1 MRATPIGQP
10 VDRVDGRIKVTGAA
24 VYAADNKPA
33 GLTYGY
39 IVTSTIGRGVI
50 TGMDTAAALASP
62 GVLAVYTPF
71 NPLKLFAYVQNQND
85 ESAPPLQDKEVRF
98 HGQTI
103 GFVVAETWEQARDAA
118 SLIRT
123 TYQQQPPVT
132 AFPGPPAAM
141 EKADTDAEGP
151 DTVLAT
157 GVASVAQAV
166 AAGEVTFTAS
176 YSTPV
181 QHHCAME
188 PHATVATW
196 NGDHLTAYTV
206 TQGAVLSVRRL
217 SETLGVDAAK
227 IHVISPHVGGGFGGK
242 WGNWAQVP
250 LACAAAKALGR
261 PVKAVL
267 TREQVFTLAGHR
279 PLTVQNLKMACTAD
293 GKLTAI
299 TNDGITSRGFAGS
312 WSESV
317 ANWTLT
323 TYASPSI
330 QVTKTIVPL
339 NLGAA
344 TVMRAPGEAN
354 GSFALESAM
363 DELAERLG
371 LDPLEMRMKNYA
383 TFVPNTGKPWSS
395 KHLDECYRRG
405 AEEFGWSKRPKKVRA
420 TVDGDWLVGT
430 GMGTAT
436 YGASRGLASI
446 KVRLS
451 ADGTAS
457 VSGTAADLGTGQY
470 TVFAILAA
478 DVLGIPVDRV
488 RPELGDST
496 SPTAANA
503 GGSNSTCTN
512 GPAVQVAAKAVQ
524 TELVALAVTN
534 PKSPFHGKDPAEVV
548 YRDGSVSSGGLT
560 MSFGTLLTTCDVG
573 SVEAVGT
580 SPRLVDPEHGFRSF
594 GVHFCEVRVHRWTG
608 EPRVTRWL
616 SVMDAGTII
625 NVKAARS
632 QIQGAVV
639 MGIGQALLEA
649 TEVDQGTGRFA
660 NGNLASYLVPV
671 HADIPPIDV
680 RFLDHPDPLISG
692 LGAKGIGELGIVG
705 VAGAIGNAVH
715 HATGVRVRELP
726 ITLEKLLGS

>member
-1 MRATPIGQP
+1 MIGRS

-24 VYAADNKPA
+24 PYAADTKIP

-39 IVTSTIGRGVI
+39 LVTSTIGRGQV
-50 TGMDTAAALASP
+50 TAMDTSAALASP

-71 NPLKLFAYVQNQND
+71 NPLKLFAYVQEQND
-85 ESAPPLQDKEVRF
+85 ERFPPLQDTEVRF
-98 HGQTI
+98 FGQAI
-103 GFVVAETWEQARDAA
+103 GFVVAETFEQARDAA
-118 SLIRT
+118 GLVT
-123 TYQQQPPVT
+123 ATYQQLPPVT
-132 AFPGPPAAM
+132 EFPGLTLQKF
-141 EKADTDAEGP
+141 EEVEEVKAD
-151 DTVLAT
+151 V
-157 GVASVAQAV
+157 QALGDIV
-166 AAGEVTFTAS
+166 FTQS
-176 YSTPV
+176 YTTSF

-196 NGDHLTAYTV
+196 NGDHLTVYSV
-206 TQGAVLSVRRL
+206 SQGALLVQRRL

-227 IHVISPHVGGGFGGK
+227 IHVLSPHVGGGFGGK

-250 LACAAAKALGR
+250 LACAASRALGR
-261 PVKAVL
+261 PVKAML
-267 TREQVFTLAGHR
+267 SREQVFLMAGHR
-279 PLTVQNLKMACTAD
+279 PMTKQTLQMTCTPD
-293 GKLTAI
+293 GKLTSI
-299 TNDGITSRGFAGS
+299 VNDGVTSRGLGGN

-323 TYASPSI
+323 TYASPNI
-330 QVTKTIVPL
+330 RVTKTIVPL

-363 DELAERLG
+363 DELAEQLG
-371 LDPLEMRMKNYA
+371 IDPVEMRLRNYA

-395 KHLDECYRRG
+395 KHLDECYRIG
-405 AEEFGWSKRPKKVRA
+405 ADQFGWSKRPAKARA

-430 GMGTAT
+430 GMATAT
-436 YGASRGLASI
+436 YGASRGQASI
-446 KVRLS
+446 KVRLYP
-451 ADGTAS
+451 DGTAS

-478 DVLGIPVDRV
+478 DELGIPVSRI

-496 SPTAANA
+496 SPAAANA

-512 GPAVQVAAKAVQ
+512 GPAVQVATKAVQ
-524 TELVALAVTN
+524 AELITLATTN
-534 PKSPFHGKDPAEVV
+534 TRSPFYGKEVT

-573 SVEAVGT
+573 GVEAVGT
-580 SPRLVDPEHGFRSF
+580 SPKLTDPEHGFRSF
-594 GVHFCEVRVHRWTG
+594 GAHFCEVRVHRLTG

-616 SVMDAGTII
+616 SVCDAGTIV
-625 NVKAARS
+625 NTKAARS

-649 TEVDQGTGRFA
+649 TEVDHATARFSNA
-660 NGNLASYLVPV
+660 SLASYLVPV
-671 HADIPPIDV
+671 HADIPRIDV
-680 RFLDHPDPLISG
+680 RFLDHPDGVISG

-705 VAGAIGNAVH
+705 VAGAIANAVH
-715 HATGVRVRELP
+715 HATGVRVRDLP
-726 ITLEKLLGS
+726 ITLEKLL

>member
-1 MRATPIGQP
+1 A
-10 VDRVDGRIKVTGAA
+10 
-24 VYAADNKPA
+24 
-33 GLTYGY
+33 
-39 IVTSTIGRGVI
+39 
-50 TGMDTAAALASP
+50 
-62 GVLAVYTPF
+62 
-71 NPLKLFAYVQNQND
+71 
-85 ESAPPLQDKEVRF
+85 
-98 HGQTI
+98 QTLGDI
-103 GFVVAETWEQARDAA
+103 
-118 SLIRT
+118 
-123 TYQQQPPVT
+123 
-132 AFPGPPAAM
+132 
-141 EKADTDAEGP
+141 
-151 DTVLAT
+151 
-157 GVASVAQAV
+157 
-166 AAGEVTFTAS
+166 TFTAT
-176 YSTPV
+176 YTTPF

-196 NGDHLTAYTV
+196 NGDHLTVYTV
-206 TQGAVLSVRRL
+206 SQGALLVQRRL
-217 SETLGVDAAK
+217 SETLGLDPAK
-227 IHVISPHVGGGFGGK
+227 IHVLSPHVGGGFGGK

-250 LACAAAKALGR
+250 LACAASKVLGR

-267 TREQVFTLAGHR
+267 TREQVFAMAGHR
-279 PLTVQNLKMACTAD
+279 PMTKQTLTMTCTAD
-293 GKLTAI
+293 GKLTSI
-299 TNDGITSRGFAGS
+299 VNDGTTSRGLGGNF
-312 WSESV
+312 SESV

-323 TYASPSI
+323 TYASPNI
-330 QVTKTIVPL
+330 RVTKTVVPL

-363 DELAERLG
+363 DELAEQLG
-371 LDPLEMRMKNYA
+371 IDPVEMRLRNYA

-395 KHLDECYRRG
+395 KHLDECYRLG
-405 AEEFGWSKRPKKVRA
+405 AAEFGWSKRPKQPRA

-436 YGASRGLASI
+436 YGASRGQASI
-446 KVRLS
+446 KVRLYP
-451 ADGTAS
+451 DGTAS

-478 DVLGIPVDRV
+478 DKLGIPVTRV

-496 SPTAANA
+496 SPAAANA

-524 TELVALAVTN
+524 KSLIELAVTN
-534 PKSPFHGKDPAEVV
+534 PRSPFHGKDPASVV

-573 SVEAVGT
+573 GVEAVGT
-580 SPRLVDPEHGFRSF
+580 SPRLVDPERGFRSF
-594 GVHFCEVRVHRWTG
+594 GAHFCEVRVHRLTG

-616 SVMDAGTII
+616 SVCDAGTIV
-625 NVKAARS
+625 NTKAARS

-649 TEVDQGTGRFA
+649 TEVDASARFTNA
-660 NGNLASYLVPV
+660 NLASYLVPV

-680 RFLDHPDPLISG
+680 RFLDHPDTAISG

-705 VAGAIGNAVH
+705 VAGAIANAVH
-715 HATGVRVRELP
+715 HATGVRVRDLP
-726 ITLEKLLGS
+726 ITLEKLLG

>member
-1 MRATPIGQP
+1 MIGRP

-24 VYAADNKPA
+24 PYAADTKIP
-33 GLTYGY
+33 GVTYGY
-39 IVTSTIGRGVI
+39 LVTSTVGRGRL
-50 TGMDTAAALASP
+50 TGMDTSAALASP

-71 NPLKLFAYVQNQND
+71 NPLKLFAYVQEQSD
-85 ESAPPLQDKEVRF
+85 ERFPPLQDAEIRF
-98 HGQTI
+98 FGQAI

-118 SLIRT
+118 GLVSA
-123 TYQQQPPVT
+123 TYDQQPPVT
-132 AFPGPPAAM
+132 EFPGRTLQTF
-141 EKADTDAEGP
+141 EEVEEVVGT
-151 DTVLAT
+151 
-157 GVASVAQAV
+157 QAV
-166 AAGEVTFTAS
+166 GDITFTAS
-176 YSTPV
+176 YTTPF

-196 NGDHLTAYTV
+196 NGDHLTVHTV
-206 TQGAVLSVRRL
+206 SQGALLVQRRL

-227 IHVISPHVGGGFGGK
+227 IHVLSPHVGGGFGGK

-250 LACAAAKALGR
+250 LACAASRALGR

-267 TREQVFTLAGHR
+267 TREQVFAMAGHR
-279 PLTVQNLKMACTAD
+279 PRTKQTLTMTCTED
-293 GKLTAI
+293 GKLTSI
-299 TNDGITSRGFAGS
+299 VNDGVTSRGLGGNF
-312 WSESV
+312 SESV

-323 TYASPSI
+323 TYASPNI
-330 QVTKTIVPL
+330 RVTKTVVPL

-363 DELAERLG
+363 DELAGQLG
-371 LDPLEMRMKNYA
+371 LDPVEMRLRNYA
-383 TFVPNTGKPWSS
+383 TLVPNTGKPWSG
-395 KHLDECYRRG
+395 KHLDECYRLG
-405 AEEFGWSKRPKKVRA
+405 AEEFGWSMRPKQVRA

-430 GMGTAT
+430 GMATAT
-436 YGASRGLASI
+436 YGASRGQASI
-446 KVRLS
+446 KVRLHP
-451 ADGTAS
+451 DGTAS

-478 DVLGIPVDRV
+478 DELGIPVTRV
-488 RPELGDST
+488 RPDLGDST
-496 SPTAANA
+496 SPAAANA

-524 TELVALAVTN
+524 TELITLATTN
-534 PKSPFHGKDPAEVV
+534 PRSPFYGKEVS
-548 YRDGSVSSGGLT
+548 YRDGSVSSGGLA

-573 SVEAVGT
+573 GVEAVGT

-594 GVHFCEVRVHRWTG
+594 GAHFCEVRVHRLTG

-616 SVMDAGTII
+616 SVCDAGTIV
-625 NVKAARS
+625 NAKAARS

-649 TEVDQGTGRFA
+649 TEVDASARFTNA
-660 NGNLASYLVPV
+660 NLASYLVPV
-671 HADIPPIDV
+671 HADVPRVDV
-680 RFLDHPDPLISG
+680 RFLDHPDTVISG

-705 VAGAIGNAVH
+705 VAGAIANAVH
-715 HATGVRVRELP
+715 HATGVRVRDLP
-726 ITLEKLLGS
+726 ITLDKLL

>member
-1 MRATPIGQP
+1 MIGKP

-24 VYAADNKPA
+24 LYAADTKVPGVA
-33 GLTYGY
+33 YGY
-39 IVTSTIGRGVI
+39 LVGSTIGRGVL
-50 TGMDTAAALASP
+50 TGMDTSAALASP
-62 GVLAVYTPF
+62 GVIAVYTPF
-71 NPLKLFAYVQNQND
+71 NPLKLFAYVQEQND
-85 ESAPPLQDKEVRF
+85 ERIPPLQDKEVRYF
-98 HGQTI
+98 GQTI

-118 SLIRT
+118 GLVT
-123 TYQQQPPVT
+123 ATYQQQPPVT
-132 AFPGPPAAM
+132 TFPGAFTGTFTASR
-141 EKADTDAEGP
+141 P
-151 DTVLAT
+151 DEVEEVLAD
-157 GVASVAQAV
+157 GVAHISQVD
-166 AAGEVTFTAS
+166 GEVTFSAVYTSPA
-176 YSTPV
+176 

-196 NGDHLTAYTV
+196 NGDHLTVYTV
-206 TQGAVLSVRRL
+206 SQGALLVQRRL
-217 SETLGVDAAK
+217 SETLGVDPAK
-227 IHVISPHVGGGFGGK
+227 IHVLSPHVGGGFGGK

-250 LACAAAKALGR
+250 LACAASRALGR

-267 TREQVFTLAGHR
+267 TREQVFAIAGHR
-279 PLTVQNLKMACTAD
+279 PLTKQTLVMKCTQD

-299 TNDGITSRGFAGS
+299 TNDGVTSRGLGGNF
-312 WSESV
+312 SESV

-323 TYASPSI
+323 TYASPNI
-330 QVTKTIVPL
+330 RVTKTIVPL

-344 TVMRAPGEAN
+344 TVMRAPNEAN

-363 DELAERLG
+363 DELAEKLG
-371 LDPLEMRMKNYA
+371 IDPLELRLRNYA

-395 KHLDECYRRG
+395 KHLDECYRIG
-405 AEEFGWSKRPKKVRA
+405 AKEFGWYERPRQPRA
-420 TVDGDWLVGT
+420 RMDGDWLVGT

-446 KVRLS
+446 KVRLV

-478 DVLGIPVDRV
+478 DELGIAVDRV

-496 SPTAANA
+496 SPAAANA

-512 GPAVQVAAKAVQ
+512 GPAVQVAARAVQ
-524 TELVALAVTN
+524 AELIKLAVAS
-534 PKSPFHGKDPAEVV
+534 PRSPFHGLDPSTVV
-548 YRDGSVSSGGLT
+548 YRSGSVSSGGLT

-573 SVEAVGT
+573 GVEAIGT

-594 GVHFCEVRVHRWTG
+594 GAHFCEVRVHRLTG

-625 NVKAARS
+625 NAKAAAS
-632 QIQGAVV
+632 QISGAVV

-649 TEVDQGTGRFA
+649 TEIDHATGRFA
-660 NGNLASYLVPV
+660 NANLASYLVPV
-671 HADIPPIDV
+671 HADIPRVDV
-680 RFLDHPDPLISG
+680 RFLDYPDTIISG

-705 VAGAIGNAVH
+705 VAGAIGNAVY
-715 HATGVRVRELP
+715 HATGIRVRETP
-726 ITLEKLLGS
+726 ITLDKLLG

>member
-1 MRATPIGQP
+1 MIGRS

-24 VYAADNKPA
+24 PYAADTKIP
-33 GLTYGY
+33 GVTYGY
-39 IVTSTIGRGVI
+39 LVTSTVGRGRLLS
-50 TGMDTAAALASP
+50 MDTAAALASP

-71 NPLKLFAYVQNQND
+71 NPLKLFAYVQEQND
-85 ESAPPLQDKEVRF
+85 ERFPPLQDTEIRF
-98 HGQTI
+98 FGQAI

-118 SLIRT
+118 GLVT
-123 TYQQQPPVT
+123 ATYDRQPPVT
-132 AFPGPPAAM
+132 EFPGRTLQAF
-141 EKADTDAEGP
+141 EEVEEVIGT
-151 DTVLAT
+151 
-157 GVASVAQAV
+157 QAV
-166 AAGEVTFTAS
+166 GDITFTAS
-176 YSTPV
+176 YTTPF

-188 PHATVATW
+188 PHATVAAW
-196 NGDHLTAYTV
+196 NGDHLTVHTV
-206 TQGAVLSVRRL
+206 SQGALLVQRRL

-227 IHVISPHVGGGFGGK
+227 IHVLSPHVGGGFGGK

-250 LACAAAKALGR
+250 LACAASRALGR

-267 TREQVFTLAGHR
+267 TREQVFAMAGHR
-279 PLTVQNLKMACTAD
+279 PRTKQTLTMTCTED
-293 GKLTAI
+293 GKLTSI
-299 TNDGITSRGFAGS
+299 VNDGVTSRGLGGNF
-312 WSESV
+312 SESV

-323 TYASPSI
+323 TYASPNI
-330 QVTKTIVPL
+330 RVTKTVVPL

-363 DELAERLG
+363 DELAGQLGVDPVELRL
-371 LDPLEMRMKNYA
+371 RNYA
-383 TFVPNTGKPWSS
+383 TLVPNTGKPWSG
-395 KHLDECYRRG
+395 KHLDECYRLG
-405 AEEFGWSKRPKKVRA
+405 AQEFGWSKRPKQVRA

-430 GMGTAT
+430 GMATAT
-436 YGASRGLASI
+436 YGASRGQASI
-446 KVRLS
+446 KVRLHP
-451 ADGTAS
+451 DGTAS

-478 DVLGIPVDRV
+478 DELGIPVTRV
-488 RPELGDST
+488 RPDLGDST
-496 SPTAANA
+496 SPAAANA

-524 TELVALAVTN
+524 TELITLATTN
-534 PKSPFHGKDPAEVV
+534 PRSPFYGKEVS

-573 SVEAVGT
+573 GVEAVGT

-594 GVHFCEVRVHRWTG
+594 GAHFCEVRVHRLTG

-616 SVMDAGTII
+616 SVCDAGTIV
-625 NVKAARS
+625 NAKAARS

-649 TEVDQGTGRFA
+649 TEIDAGARFTNA
-660 NGNLASYLVPV
+660 NLASYLVPV
-671 HADIPPIDV
+671 HADIPRIDV
-680 RFLDHPDPLISG
+680 RFLDHPDAVISG

-705 VAGAIGNAVH
+705 VAGAIANAVH
-715 HATGVRVRELP
+715 HATGVRVRDLP
-726 ITLEKLLGS
+726 ITLDKLL

>member
-1 MRATPIGQP
+1 MIGRP
-10 VDRVDGRIKVTGAA
+10 TDRVDGRIKVTGAA
-24 VYAADNKPA
+24 VYAADTKVP

-39 IVTSTIGRGVI
+39 LVGSTIGRGVI
-50 TGMDTAAALASP
+50 TGMDTTAALASP
-62 GVLAVYTPF
+62 GVIAVYTPF
-71 NPLKLFAYVQNQND
+71 NPLKLFAYVQEQND
-85 ESAPPLQDKEVRF
+85 ERLPPLQDKEVRF
-98 HGQTI
+98 YGQTI

-118 SLIRT
+118 GLVT
-123 TYQQQPPVT
+123 ATYQQQPPVT
-132 AFPGPPAAM
+132 EFPGVRATKV
-141 EKADTDAEGP
+141 EEVEE
-151 DTVLAT
+151 VLAD
-157 GVASVAQAV
+157 GVARIEQV
-166 AAGEVTFTAS
+166 AGEVTFSAS
-176 YSTPV
+176 YTTPV
-181 QHHCAME
+181 HHHCAME
-188 PHATVATW
+188 PHATIATW
-196 NGDHLTAYTV
+196 NGNHLTVYSV
-206 TQGAVLSVRRL
+206 SQGALLVQRRL
-217 SETLGVDAAK
+217 SETLGIDPAK
-227 IHVISPHVGGGFGGK
+227 IHVLSPHVGGGFGGK

-250 LACAAAKALGR
+250 LACAASRALGR

-267 TREQVFTLAGHR
+267 TREQVFAIAGHR
-279 PLTVQNLKMACTAD
+279 PLTKQNLTMTCKED
-293 GKLTAI
+293 GTLTAI
-299 TNDGITSRGFAGS
+299 TNDGITSRGLGGN

-323 TYASPSI
+323 TYASPNI
-330 QVTKTIVPL
+330 RVTKTIVPL

-363 DELAERLG
+363 DELAFKLGIDPVEIRL
-371 LDPLEMRMKNYA
+371 RNYA

-395 KHLDECYRRG
+395 KHLDECYRLG
-405 AEEFGWSKRPKKVRA
+405 AKEFGWSKRPKQPRA

-446 KVRLS
+446 KVRLLP
-451 ADGTAS
+451 DGTAT

-478 DVLGIPVDRV
+478 DALGIEVDRV

-496 SPTAANA
+496 SPAAANA

-524 TELVALAVTN
+524 AELIKLAVDN
-534 PKSPFHGKDPAEVV
+534 PRSPFHGKDPSTVV
-548 YRDGSVSSGGLT
+548 YQGGSVSSGGVT
-560 MSFGTLLTTCDVG
+560 TSFGTLLTRCDVG
-573 SVEAVGT
+573 GVEAVGT

-594 GVHFCEVRVHRWTG
+594 GAHFCEVRVHRWTG

-625 NVKAARS
+625 NAKASRS
-632 QIQGAVV
+632 QIHGAVV

-649 TEVDQGTGRFA
+649 TEIDHATARFA
-660 NGNLASYLVPV
+660 NANLASYLVPV

-680 RFLDHPDPLISG
+680 RFLDHPDTIISG

-705 VAGAIGNAVH
+705 VAGAIANAVH
-715 HATGVRVRELP
+715 HATGRRIRDLP
-726 ITLEKLLGS
+726 ITLEKLLD

>member
-1 MRATPIGQP
+1 MIGHS

-24 VYAADNKPA
+24 PYAADTKIS
-33 GLTYGY
+33 GVSYGY
-39 IVTSTIGRGVI
+39 LVTSTVGRGQI

-71 NPLKLFAYVQNQND
+71 NPLKLFAYVQEQND
-85 ESAPPLQDKEVRF
+85 ERLPPLQDTEVRF
-98 HGQTI
+98 FGQAV

-118 SLIRT
+118 SLITT

-132 AFPGPPAAM
+132 EFPGR
-141 EKADTDAEGP
+141 
-151 DTVLAT
+151 TVRKLEEVEEVVGT
-157 GVASVAQAV
+157 QAL
-166 AAGEVTFTAS
+166 GDITFTAS
-176 YSTPV
+176 YTTPF

-196 NGDHLTAYTV
+196 NNDHLTVYTV
-206 TQGAVLSVRRL
+206 SQGALLVQRRL
-217 SETLGVDAAK
+217 SETLGVDPAK
-227 IHVISPHVGGGFGGK
+227 IHVLSPHVGGGFGGK

-250 LACAAAKALGR
+250 LACAASRALGR

-267 TREQVFTLAGHR
+267 TREQVFAMAGHR
-279 PLTVQNLKMACTAD
+279 PMTKQTISMTCTDD
-293 GKLTAI
+293 GKLTSI
-299 TNDGITSRGFAGS
+299 VNDGVTSRGLGGN

-323 TYASPSI
+323 TYASPNI
-330 QVTKTIVPL
+330 RITKTIVPL

-363 DELAERLG
+363 DELAEQLG
-371 LDPLEMRMKNYA
+371 IDPVEMRLRNYA
-383 TFVPNTGKPWSS
+383 TLVPNTGKPWSS
-395 KHLDECYRRG
+395 KHLDECYRLG
-405 AEEFGWSKRPKKVRA
+405 AEEFGWSRRPKQVRA
-420 TVDGDWLVGT
+420 GVEGDWLVGT
-430 GMGTAT
+430 GMATAT
-436 YGASRGLASI
+436 YGASRGQASI
-446 KVRLS
+446 KVRLHP
-451 ADGTAS
+451 DGTAS

-478 DVLGIPVDRV
+478 DELGIPVTRV

-496 SPTAANA
+496 SPAAANA

-512 GPAVQVAAKAVQ
+512 GPAVQVAARSVQ
-524 TELVALAVTN
+524 TELISLAVTN
-534 PKSPFHGKDPAEVV
+534 PRSPFHGKDPAEVV

-573 SVEAVGT
+573 GVEAIGT
-580 SPRLVDPEHGFRSF
+580 SPRLVDPEHGYRSF
-594 GVHFCEVRVHRWTG
+594 GAHFCEVRVHRLTG

-616 SVMDAGTII
+616 SVCDAGTIV
-625 NVKAARS
+625 NAKAARS

-649 TEVDQGTGRFA
+649 TEVDASARFTNA
-660 NGNLASYLVPV
+660 NLASYLVPV
-671 HADIPPIDV
+671 HADVPRIDV
-680 RFLDHPDPLISG
+680 RFLDHPDPLVSG

-705 VAGAIGNAVH
+705 VAGAIANAVH
-715 HATGVRVRELP
+715 HATGVRVRDLP
-726 ITLEKLLGS
+726 ITLDKLLG

>member
-1 MRATPIGQP
+1 MIGRS

-24 VYAADNKPA
+24 PYAADTKIP

-39 IVTSTIGRGVI
+39 LVTSTIGRGRI
-50 TGMDTAAALASP
+50 TGVDTAAALASP

-71 NPLKLFAYVQNQND
+71 NPLKLFAYVQEQND
-85 ESAPPLQDKEVRF
+85 ERFPPLQDTEIRF
-98 HGQTI
+98 FGQAV

-118 SLIRT
+118 GLVT
-123 TYQQQPPVT
+123 ATYDQQPPVT
-132 AFPGPPAAM
+132 EFPGRTLQTF
-141 EKADTDAEGP
+141 EEVEEVVGT
-151 DTVLAT
+151 
-157 GVASVAQAV
+157 QAV
-166 AAGEVTFTAS
+166 GDITFTAS
-176 YSTPV
+176 YTTPF

-196 NGDHLTAYTV
+196 NGDHLTVHTV
-206 TQGAVLSVRRL
+206 SQGALLVQRRL

-227 IHVISPHVGGGFGGK
+227 IHVLSPHVGGGFGGK

-250 LACAAAKALGR
+250 LACAASRALGR

-267 TREQVFTLAGHR
+267 TREQVFAMAGHR
-279 PLTVQNLKMACTAD
+279 PRTKQTLTMTCTED
-293 GKLTAI
+293 GKLTSI
-299 TNDGITSRGFAGS
+299 VNDGVTSRGLGGN

-323 TYASPSI
+323 TYASPNI
-330 QVTKTIVPL
+330 RVTKTVVPL

-363 DELAERLG
+363 DELAAQLGVDPVELRL
-371 LDPLEMRMKNYA
+371 RNYA
-383 TFVPNTGKPWSS
+383 TLVPNTGKPWSG
-395 KHLDECYRRG
+395 KHLDECYRVG
-405 AEEFGWSKRPKKVRA
+405 AEEFGWSKRPKQVRA

-430 GMGTAT
+430 GMATAT
-436 YGASRGLASI
+436 YGASRGQASI
-446 KVRLS
+446 KVRLHP
-451 ADGTAS
+451 DGTAS

-478 DVLGIPVDRV
+478 DELGIPVTRV
-488 RPELGDST
+488 RPDLGDST
-496 SPTAANA
+496 SPAAANA

-524 TELVALAVTN
+524 TELITLATTN
-534 PKSPFHGKDPAEVV
+534 PRSPFYGKEVS

-573 SVEAVGT
+573 GVEAVGT

-594 GVHFCEVRVHRWTG
+594 GAHFCEVRVHRLTG

-616 SVMDAGTII
+616 SVCDAGTIV
-625 NVKAARS
+625 NAKAARS

-649 TEVDQGTGRFA
+649 TEVDASARFTNA
-660 NGNLASYLVPV
+660 NLASYLVPV
-671 HADIPPIDV
+671 HADVPRIDV
-680 RFLDHPDPLISG
+680 RFLDHPDPVISG

-705 VAGAIGNAVH
+705 VAGAIANAVH
-715 HATGVRVRELP
+715 HATGVRVRDLP
-726 ITLEKLLGS
+726 ITLDKLL

>member
-1 MRATPIGQP
+1 MIGRS
-10 VDRVDGRIKVTGAA
+10 VDRVEGRIKVTGAA
-24 VYAADNKPA
+24 PYAADTKIP
-33 GLTYGY
+33 GVTYGY
-39 IVTSTIGRGVI
+39 LVTSTIGRGRL
-50 TGMDTAAALASP
+50 TGVDTAAALASP

-71 NPLKLFAYVQNQND
+71 NPLKLFAYVQEQND
-85 ESAPPLQDKEVRF
+85 ERFPPLQDTEIRF
-98 HGQTI
+98 FGQAV

-118 SLIRT
+118 CLVT
-123 TYQQQPPVT
+123 ATYDQQPPVT
-132 AFPGPPAAM
+132 EFPGRTLQTF
-141 EKADTDAEGP
+141 EEVEEVVGTR
-151 DTVLAT
+151 
-157 GVASVAQAV
+157 AV
-166 AAGEVTFTAS
+166 GDITFTAS
-176 YSTPV
+176 YTTPF

-196 NGDHLTAYTV
+196 NGDHLTVHTV
-206 TQGAVLSVRRL
+206 SQGALLVQRRL

-227 IHVISPHVGGGFGGK
+227 IHVLSPHVGGGFGGK

-250 LACAAAKALGR
+250 LACAASRALGR

-267 TREQVFTLAGHR
+267 TREQVFALAGHR
-279 PLTVQNLKMACTAD
+279 PRTKQTLTMTCTED
-293 GKLTAI
+293 GKLTSI
-299 TNDGITSRGFAGS
+299 VNDGVTSRGLGGN

-323 TYASPSI
+323 TYASPNI
-330 QVTKTIVPL
+330 RVTKTVVPL

-363 DELAERLG
+363 DELAGQLGVDPVELRL
-371 LDPLEMRMKNYA
+371 RNYA
-383 TFVPNTGKPWSS
+383 TLVPNTGKPWSG
-395 KHLDECYRRG
+395 KHLDECYRLG
-405 AEEFGWSKRPKKVRA
+405 AEEFGWSKRPKQVRA

-430 GMGTAT
+430 GMATAT
-436 YGASRGLASI
+436 YGASRGQASI
-446 KVRLS
+446 KVRLHP
-451 ADGTAS
+451 DGTAS

-478 DVLGIPVDRV
+478 DELGIPVTRV
-488 RPELGDST
+488 RPDLGDST
-496 SPTAANA
+496 SPAAANA

-512 GPAVQVAAKAVQ
+512 GPAVQAAAKAVQ
-524 TELVALAVTN
+524 TELIALATTN
-534 PKSPFHGKDPAEVV
+534 PRSPFYGKEVS

-573 SVEAVGT
+573 GVEAVGT

-594 GVHFCEVRVHRWTG
+594 GAHFCEVRVHRLTG

-616 SVMDAGTII
+616 SVCDAGTIV
-625 NVKAARS
+625 NAKAARS

-649 TEVDQGTGRFA
+649 TEVDASARFTNA
-660 NGNLASYLVPV
+660 NLASYLVPV
-671 HADIPPIDV
+671 HADVPRIDV
-680 RFLDHPDPLISG
+680 RFLDHPDAVISG

-705 VAGAIGNAVH
+705 VAGAIANAVH
-715 HATGVRVRELP
+715 HATGVRVRDLP
-726 ITLEKLLGS
+726 ITLDKLL

>member
-1 MRATPIGQP
+1 MIGRS
-10 VDRVDGRIKVTGAA
+10 VDRVDGRVKVTGAA
-24 VYAADNKPA
+24 PYAADTKIP

-39 IVTSTIGRGVI
+39 LVTSTIGRGQL
-50 TGMDTAAALASP
+50 TSMDTSAALASP

-71 NPLKLFAYVQNQND
+71 NPLKLFAYVQEQND
-85 ESAPPLQDKEVRF
+85 ERFPPLQDKEIRF
-98 HGQTI
+98 FGQAV
-103 GFVVAETWEQARDAA
+103 GFVVAETYEQARDAA
-118 SLIRT
+118 GLIT
-123 TYQQQPPVT
+123 ATYQQQPPVT
-132 AFPGPPAAM
+132 EFPGLTLRKI
-141 EKADTDAEGP
+141 EEVEEVKGT
-151 DTVLAT
+151 
-157 GVASVAQAV
+157 QAL
-166 AAGEVTFTAS
+166 GDITFTAS
-176 YSTPV
+176 YTTPF

-196 NGDHLTAYTV
+196 TGDHLTVYSV
-206 TQGAVLSVRRL
+206 SQGALLVQRRL
-217 SETLGVDAAK
+217 SETLGIDAAK
-227 IHVISPHVGGGFGGK
+227 IHVLSPHVGGGFGGK

-250 LACAAAKALGR
+250 LACAAARALGR

-267 TREQVFTLAGHR
+267 TREQVFAMAGHR
-279 PLTVQNLKMACTAD
+279 PMTKQTLQMTCTPD
-293 GKLTAI
+293 GKLTSI
-299 TNDGITSRGFAGS
+299 VNDGVTSRGLGGN

-323 TYASPSI
+323 TYASPNI
-330 QVTKTIVPL
+330 RVTKTIVPL

-363 DELAERLG
+363 DELAEQLG
-371 LDPLEMRMKNYA
+371 IDPLEMRLRNYA
-383 TFVPNTGKPWSS
+383 TFVPNTGKPWSA
-395 KHLDECYRRG
+395 KHLDECYRIG
-405 AEEFGWSKRPKKVRA
+405 AEQFGWSKRPSKTRA

-430 GMGTAT
+430 GMATAT
-436 YGASRGLASI
+436 YNASRGQASI
-446 KVRLS
+446 KVRLHP
-451 ADGTAS
+451 DGTAS

-478 DVLGIPVDRV
+478 DELGIPVERI

-503 GGSNSTCTN
+503 GGSGSTSTN
-512 GPAVQVAAKAVQ
+512 GPAVQAAAKAVQ
-524 TELVALAVTN
+524 AELITLATTN
-534 PKSPFHGKDPAEVV
+534 PRSPFYGKEAS

-573 SVEAVGT
+573 GVEAVGT

-594 GVHFCEVRVHRWTG
+594 GAHFCEVRVHRLTG

-616 SVMDAGTII
+616 SVCDAGTIV
-625 NVKAARS
+625 NAKAARS

-649 TEVDQGTGRFA
+649 TEVDHATARFSNA
-660 NGNLASYLVPV
+660 NLASYLVPV
-671 HADIPPIDV
+671 HADIPRIDV
-680 RFLDHPDPLISG
+680 AFVDRPDPVISG

-705 VAGAIGNAVH
+705 VAGAIANAVH

-726 ITLEKLLGS
+726 ITLEKLLD

>member
-1 MRATPIGQP
+1 MIGHD

-24 VYAADNKPA
+24 PYAADTKIP
-33 GLTYGY
+33 GVTYGY
-39 IVTSTIGRGVI
+39 LVTSTVGRGQI

-71 NPLKLFAYVQNQND
+71 NPLKLFAYVQEQND
-85 ESAPPLQDKEVRF
+85 ERLPPLQDKEIRF
-98 HGQTI
+98 FGQAV

-118 SLIRT
+118 GLIST

-132 AFPGPPAAM
+132 EFPGRTLRKF
-141 EKADTDAEGP
+141 EEVEEVVG
-151 DTVLAT
+151 
-157 GVASVAQAV
+157 AQTL
-166 AAGEVTFTAS
+166 GDITFTAS
-176 YSTPV
+176 YTTPF

-196 NGDHLTAYTV
+196 NNDHLTVYTV
-206 TQGAVLSVRRL
+206 SQGALLVQRRL
-217 SETLGVDAAK
+217 SETLGVDPAK
-227 IHVISPHVGGGFGGK
+227 IHVLSPHVGGGFGGK

-250 LACAAAKALGR
+250 LACAASRALGR

-267 TREQVFTLAGHR
+267 TREQVFAMAGHR
-279 PLTVQNLKMACTAD
+279 PMTRQTISMTCTAD
-293 GKLTAI
+293 GKLTSI
-299 TNDGITSRGFAGS
+299 VNDGVTSRGLGGNF
-312 WSESV
+312 SESV

-323 TYASPSI
+323 TYASPNI
-330 QVTKTIVPL
+330 RVTKTIVPL

-363 DELAERLG
+363 DELAEQLGIDPVELRL
-371 LDPLEMRMKNYA
+371 RNYA
-383 TFVPNTGKPWSS
+383 TLVPNTGKPWSS

-405 AEEFGWSKRPKKVRA
+405 AEEFGWSRRAKQVRA

-436 YGASRGLASI
+436 YGASRGQASI
-446 KVRLS
+446 KVRLYP
-451 ADGTAS
+451 DGTAS

-478 DVLGIPVDRV
+478 DELGIPVTRV

-496 SPTAANA
+496 SPAAANA

-512 GPAVQVAAKAVQ
+512 GPAVQVAARSVQ
-524 TELVALAVTN
+524 TELITLAVTN
-534 PKSPFHGKDPAEVV
+534 PRSPFHGKDPASIV

-573 SVEAVGT
+573 GVEAIGT
-580 SPRLVDPEHGFRSF
+580 SPRLVDPEHGYRSF
-594 GVHFCEVRVHRWTG
+594 GAHFCEVRVHRLTG

-616 SVMDAGTII
+616 SVCDAGTIV
-625 NVKAARS
+625 NTKAARS

-649 TEVDQGTGRFA
+649 TEVDASARFTNA
-660 NGNLASYLVPV
+660 NLASYLVPV
-671 HADIPPIDV
+671 HADVPRIDV
-680 RFLDHPDPLISG
+680 RFLDHPDPLVSG

-705 VAGAIGNAVH
+705 VAGAIANAVH
-715 HATGVRVRELP
+715 HATGVRVRDLP
-726 ITLEKLLGS
+726 ITLDKLLG

>member
-1 MRATPIGQP
+1 MTPIGKS
-10 VDRVDGRIKVTGAA
+10 VDRVDGRLKVTGAA
-24 VYAADNKPA
+24 PYAADNNPP
-33 GLTYGY
+33 GLAYGY
-39 IVTSTIGRGVI
+39 LVTSTVGRGVV
-50 TGMDTAAALASP
+50 TGMDTAAAAASP

-71 NPLKLFAYVQNQND
+71 NPLKLFAYGQEQND
-85 ESAPPLQDKEVRF
+85 ERIPPLQDKEVRYF
-98 HGQTI
+98 GQPI
-103 GFVVAETWEQARDAA
+103 GFVVAESFEQARDAA
-118 SLIRT
+118 TLVRA
-123 TYQQQPPVT
+123 TYEQQPPVT
-132 AFPGPPAAM
+132 AALAATHV
-141 EKADTDAEGP
+141 EQTDEQP
-151 DTVLAT
+151 DTVLAD
-157 GVASVAQAV
+157 GVSSFAQAFN
-166 AAGEVTFTAS
+166 AGDVTFTAT

-188 PHATVATW
+188 PHATVAAW
-196 NGDHLTAYTV
+196 NGDHLTVYTV
-206 TQGAVLSVRRL
+206 TQGVVLVVRRL
-217 SETLGVDAAK
+217 SETLGIDAAK
-227 IHVISPHVGGGFGGK
+227 IHVFSPHVGGGFGGK

-267 TREQVFTLAGHR
+267 SREQVFAVAGHR
-279 PLTVQNLKMACTAD
+279 PMTKQTISLACTAD
-293 GKLTAI
+293 GTLTAI
-299 TNDGITSRGFAGS
+299 SNDGVSGKSLAGN

-323 TYASPSI
+323 TYASPNIRTS
-330 QVTKTIVPL
+330 KTTMPM

-363 DELAERLG
+363 DELAGQLGMDPIALRL
-371 LDPLEMRMKNYA
+371 KNYA
-383 TFVPNTGKPWSS
+383 TVVPNTGKAWSS

-405 AEEFGWSKRPKKVRA
+405 AEEFGWNARPAKPRA
-420 TVDGDWLVGT
+420 TVEGDWLVGT

-436 YGASRGLASI
+436 YGASRGQAST
-446 KVRLS
+446 KVRLH
-451 ADGTAS
+451 ADGTAT

-478 DVLGIPVDRV
+478 DVLGIPVTRV
-488 RPELGDST
+488 RPELGDSA

-512 GPAVQVAAKAVQ
+512 GPAVQVAAQAARAEIVK
-524 TELVALAVTN
+524 LATTN
-534 PKSPFHGKDPAEVV
+534 EKSPFYGKEVV
-548 YRDGSVSSGGLT
+548 YRDGSISSGGLT

-580 SPRLVDPEHGFRSF
+580 SPKLTDPDHAFRSF
-594 GVHFCEVRVHRWTG
+594 GAHFCEVRVHRWTG

-616 SVMDAGTII
+616 TYVDAGTIV

-649 TEVDQGTGRFA
+649 TEVDQATARFA
-660 NGNLASYLVPV
+660 NGNLGSYLVPV

-692 LGAKGIGELGIVG
+692 LGARGIGELGIVG
-705 VAGAIGNAVH
+705 VAGAIANAVY

-726 ITLEKLLGS
+726 ITLEKLLDAV

>member
-1 MRATPIGQP
+1 MIGRS

-24 VYAADNKPA
+24 PYAADTKIP
-33 GLTYGY
+33 GVTYGY
-39 IVTSTIGRGVI
+39 LVTSTVGRGRL
-50 TGMDTAAALASP
+50 TGMDTSAALASP

-71 NPLKLFAYVQNQND
+71 NPLKLFAYVQEQSD
-85 ESAPPLQDKEVRF
+85 ERFPPLQDAEIRF
-98 HGQTI
+98 FGQAI

-118 SLIRT
+118 GLVSA
-123 TYQQQPPVT
+123 TYDQQPPVT
-132 AFPGPPAAM
+132 EFPGRTLQTF
-141 EKADTDAEGP
+141 EEVEEVVGT
-151 DTVLAT
+151 
-157 GVASVAQAV
+157 QAV
-166 AAGEVTFTAS
+166 GDITFTAS
-176 YSTPV
+176 YTTPF

-196 NGDHLTAYTV
+196 NGDHLTVHTV
-206 TQGAVLSVRRL
+206 SQGALLVQRRL

-227 IHVISPHVGGGFGGK
+227 IHVLSPHVGGGFGGK

-250 LACAAAKALGR
+250 LACAASRALGR

-267 TREQVFTLAGHR
+267 TREQVFAMAGHR
-279 PLTVQNLKMACTAD
+279 PRTKQTLTMTCTED
-293 GKLTAI
+293 GKLTSI
-299 TNDGITSRGFAGS
+299 VNDGVTSRGLGGNF
-312 WSESV
+312 SESV

-323 TYASPSI
+323 TYASPNI
-330 QVTKTIVPL
+330 RVTKTVVPL

-363 DELAERLG
+363 DELAGQLG
-371 LDPLEMRMKNYA
+371 LDPVEMRLRNYA
-383 TFVPNTGKPWSS
+383 TLVPNTGKPWSG
-395 KHLDECYRRG
+395 KHLDECYRLG
-405 AEEFGWSKRPKKVRA
+405 AEEFGWSKRPKQVRA

-430 GMGTAT
+430 GMATAT
-436 YGASRGLASI
+436 YGASRGQASI
-446 KVRLS
+446 KVRLHP
-451 ADGTAS
+451 DGTAS

-478 DVLGIPVDRV
+478 DELGIPVTRV
-488 RPELGDST
+488 RPDLGDST
-496 SPTAANA
+496 SPAAANA

-524 TELVALAVTN
+524 TELITLATTN
-534 PKSPFHGKDPAEVV
+534 PRSPFYGKEVS
-548 YRDGSVSSGGLT
+548 YRDGSVSSGGLA

-573 SVEAVGT
+573 GVEAVGT

-594 GVHFCEVRVHRWTG
+594 GAHFCEVRVHRLTG

-616 SVMDAGTII
+616 SVCDAGTIV
-625 NVKAARS
+625 NAKAARS

-649 TEVDQGTGRFA
+649 TEVDASARFTNA
-660 NGNLASYLVPV
+660 NLASYLVPV
-671 HADIPPIDV
+671 HADVPRVDV
-680 RFLDHPDPLISG
+680 RFLDHPDTVISG

-705 VAGAIGNAVH
+705 VAGAIANAVH
-715 HATGVRVRELP
+715 HATGVRVRDLP
-726 ITLEKLLGS
+726 ITLDKLL

>member
-1 MRATPIGQP
+1 MIGRP

-24 VYAADNKPA
+24 PYAADTKIP
-33 GLTYGY
+33 GVTCGY
-39 IVTSTIGRGVI
+39 LVTSTIGRGRL

-71 NPLKLFAYVQNQND
+71 NPLKLFAYVQEQND
-85 ESAPPLQDKEVRF
+85 ERFPPLQDTEIRF
-98 HGQTI
+98 FGQAI

-118 SLIRT
+118 GLVT
-123 TYQQQPPVT
+123 ATYDQQPPVT
-132 AFPGPPAAM
+132 EFPGRTLQAF
-141 EKADTDAEGP
+141 EEVEEVVGTQ
-151 DTVLAT
+151 TV
-157 GVASVAQAV
+157 GDI
-166 AAGEVTFTAS
+166 TFTAS
-176 YSTPV
+176 YTTPF

-196 NGDHLTAYTV
+196 NGDHLTVYTV
-206 TQGAVLSVRRL
+206 SQGALLVQRRL

-227 IHVISPHVGGGFGGK
+227 IHVLSPHVGGGFGGK

-250 LACAAAKALGR
+250 LACAASRALGR

-267 TREQVFTLAGHR
+267 TREQVFAMAGHR
-279 PLTVQNLKMACTAD
+279 PRTKQTLAMTCTED
-293 GKLTAI
+293 GKLTSI
-299 TNDGITSRGFAGS
+299 VNDGVTSRGLGGN

-323 TYASPSI
+323 TYASPNLR
-330 QVTKTIVPL
+330 VTKTVVPL

-363 DELAERLG
+363 DELAAQLGVDPVELRL
-371 LDPLEMRMKNYA
+371 RNYA
-383 TFVPNTGKPWSS
+383 TLVPNTGKPWSG
-395 KHLDECYRRG
+395 KHLDECYRLG
-405 AEEFGWSKRPKKVRA
+405 AEEFGWSKRPKQVRA
-420 TVDGDWLVGT
+420 TADGDWLVGT
-430 GMGTAT
+430 GMATAT
-436 YGASRGLASI
+436 YGASRGQASI
-446 KVRLS
+446 KVRLHP
-451 ADGTAS
+451 DGTAS

-478 DVLGIPVDRV
+478 DELGIPVTRV
-488 RPELGDST
+488 RPDLGDST
-496 SPTAANA
+496 SPAAANA

-524 TELVALAVTN
+524 TELITLATTN
-534 PKSPFHGKDPAEVV
+534 PRSPFYGKEVS

-573 SVEAVGT
+573 GVEAVGT

-594 GVHFCEVRVHRWTG
+594 GAHFCEVRVHRLTG

-616 SVMDAGTII
+616 SVCDAGTIV
-625 NVKAARS
+625 NAKAARS

-649 TEVDQGTGRFA
+649 TEVDVSARFTNA
-660 NGNLASYLVPV
+660 NLASYLVPV
-671 HADIPPIDV
+671 HADIPRIDV
-680 RFLDHPDPLISG
+680 RFLDHSDPVISG

-705 VAGAIGNAVH
+705 VAGAIANAVH
-715 HATGVRVRELP
+715 HATGVRVRDLP
-726 ITLEKLLGS
+726 ITLDKLL